1 VKGISFKKTGVKLA
15 LAAATVLG
23 LGSCGLLGNVGGGG
37 PVVTGVVAGTA
48 TPGTDYRL
56 ALVRYSLFGPGGT
69 ELEAAQFLNAFS
81 LTGGTGAY
89 TGSLPKTIDLG
100 ADTRAYFRV
109 VVYDDINDD
118 DKYDRNATNSA
129 GGKDRILTDSANGKA
144 DGGDR
149 YLVYAID
156 NQDLVAGKPLG
167 KGWNL
172 VVDVNRDTNLSLG
185 TGTADDAITQTLTG
199 LSISY

>member
-1 VKGISFKKTGVKLA
+1 MNMKNIGLKFA
-15 LAAATVLG
+15 LAAASVIG
-23 LGSCGLLGNVGGGG
+23 LGSCGVLGNVGGGG
-37 PVVTGVVAGTA
+37 PVVTGAVAGTA
-48 TPGTDYRL
+48 TPATDYRL
-56 ALVRYSLFGPGGT
+56 ALVRYSFFGPGAA

-81 LTGGTGAY
+81 LTGGVGAY

-100 ADTRAYFRV
+100 AETRAFFRV

-118 DKYDRNATNSA
+118 DRYDRNATNSA
-129 GGKDRILTDSANGKA
+129 GGKDRILTDSANAKA

-149 YLVYAID
+149 YLVYATD

-172 VVDVNRDTNLSLG
+172 VIDVNRDTNLSLG
-185 TGTADDAITQTLTG
+185 TGTADDTLTQTLTG
-199 LSISY
+199 VSISY